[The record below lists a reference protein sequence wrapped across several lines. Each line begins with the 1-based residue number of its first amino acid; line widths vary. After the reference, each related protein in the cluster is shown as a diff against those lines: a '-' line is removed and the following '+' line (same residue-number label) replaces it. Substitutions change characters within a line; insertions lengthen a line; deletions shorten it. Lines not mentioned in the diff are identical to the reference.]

1 MRKDGE
7 MNKTTTLSDLVQQEC
22 CNLVSDECIG
32 TNVNGGSLKRNSKTT
47 IIYQYPYELVFANAG
62 KCWVLE
68 GIPCDYFER
77 QVLPLAKRKKGHS
90 AIVEEYRERC
100 RSIEMHEPKF
110 CMCGRE
116 IDSNERKCTVCKA
129 TTRRLRNKRFRR
141 VG

>member
-1 MRKDGE
+1 

-47 IIYQYPYELVFANAG
+47 IIYQYPYEFVCPNAG

-77 QVLPLAKRKKGHS
+77 QVLPLAKLIKNDSTLVNEYEKLCKKPRYCECGAELAKREQCCQRCRKKRRQKTN
-90 AIVEEYRERC
+90 RENQRKH
-100 RSIEMHEPKF
+100 RSK
-110 CMCGRE
+110 
-116 IDSNERKCTVCKA
+116 SNTIP
-129 TTRRLRNKRFRR
+129 
-141 VG
+141 

>member
-1 MRKDGE
+1 MVKQVALQLFVE
-7 MNKTTTLSDLVQQEC
+7 EKC
-22 CNLVSDECIG
+22 CNLVSGECLG
-32 TNVNGGSLKRNSKTT
+32 ANVNGGRLKRNSKTT

-141 VG
+141 DG